1 MATAHRPYYAPPPV
15 GRQPSAFSSDLPIY
29 LAVLLGYILLLPPQ
43 LNTTILG
50 SVLPPYRFFL
60 IPATLFVLASSLG
73 GRFRFTWPD
82 LLVAGAAAWTAL
94 ALFMTSDQ
102 TDAITSSVAQ
112 VTDTALA
119 YFFARAAFRTLRDV
133 RIFLLLM
140 LPGLAVMGG
149 FLVLESV
156 THSHIL
162 QPFFS
167 QFTGQP
173 AALRSDERMGLMR
186 AHGPFPHPILAGIFF
201 ASFLPLYWLSGL
213 RFWPFIIGIGAAITS
228 FFTVSSAALLALAVG
243 TGLVVYNWLSE
254 RVVNLSWRM
263 FFIVGGLVAFV
274 LEFGT
279 KAGAFSIL
287 MRFASLNSSSAY
299 NRVLI
304 WRYGTQNVEA
314 NPWFGI
320 GFAEWE
326 RPSWMKGSVDHYW
339 LLQAIQFGIVPPLLI
354 ALACAIAIYKLAQRS
369 STSQPVDARFERGIA
384 IAMAVFAFGV
394 VSVAIW
400 LSAQVWFFMLL
411 GITVSLGFAERRI
424 LVPRGP
430 IVLGTR
436 DIAHAPD
443 RKIVGQT
450 RTAPASAPPVPEA
463 R

>member
-1 MATAHRPYYAPPPV
+1 MATAHRPYYAPPPIH
-15 GRQPSAFSSDLPIY
+15 RQSSAFSSDLPIY

-43 LNTTILG
+43 LNTSVLG
-50 SVLPPYRFFL
+50 AVLPPYRFFL

-82 LLVAGAAAWTAL
+82 LFVAGAAAWTTL

-149 FLVLESV
+149 ILVLESI
-156 THSHIL
+156 THNHIL
-162 QPFFS
+162 QPFFA
-167 QFTGQP
+167 QFTGGGGN
-173 AALRSDERMGLMR
+173 LKFDERMGLMR
-186 AHGPFPHPILAGIFF
+186 ARGPFPHPILAGIFF

-213 RFWPFIIGIGAAITS
+213 RFWPFIIGIGAAVSS
-228 FFTVSSAALLALAVG
+228 FFTVSSAALLALVVG
-243 TGLVVYNWLSE
+243 TALVVYNWLSE
-254 RVVNLSWRM
+254 RIANLSWRM
-263 FFIVGGLVAFV
+263 FFIVGGLAAFV

-304 WRYGTQNVEA
+304 WRYGTQNVES

-320 GFAEWE
+320 GYAEWE
-326 RPSWMKGSVDHYW
+326 RPSWMKGSIDHYW
-339 LLQAIQFGIVPPLLI
+339 LLQAIQFGIIPPLLI
-354 ALACAIAIYKLAQRS
+354 ALTCAIAIYKLAQRS
-369 STSQPVDARFERGIA
+369 ATSNLIDARFERGIA

-400 LSAQVWFFMLL
+400 LSAQAWFFMLL
-411 GITVSLGFAERRI
+411 GITVSLGYANRR
-424 LVPRGP
+424 VPLPRSP
-430 IVLGTR
+430 MALDPRNIVNVPGQQTLGQSR
-436 DIAHAPD
+436 AAP
-443 RKIVGQT
+443 T
-450 RTAPASAPPVPEA
+450 NEPTAPRP